1 MTAAL
6 ALACAALPMAAVAVA
21 IRLSMGR
28 PVLFRQIRPG
38 LGERPF
44 TLLKFRTM
52 IDALDADGRPLP
64 DTARLTRLGRFLR
77 RSSLD
82 ELPQLWNVLRGEMSL
97 IGPRPLLPRYLPWF
111 TQEERLRFTVRPGI
125 TGWAQVN
132 GRNTSSWDERL
143 AMDVWYVRHQ
153 SLSLDARI
161 LARTLANSIR
171 GTGVATDPSD
181 VMLDLD
187 VERAAR
193 DDDGPGASR

>member
-52 IDALDADGRPLP
+52 IDALDTDGRPLP
-64 DTARLTRLGRFLR
+64 DTARLTGLGRFLR

-193 DDDGPGASR
+193 DDDGPGVSR